1 MNSLLFFSEYLVFNM
16 FKLQQN
22 THPDIAGS
30 ITVIN
35 ISAEYAMKY
44 KK

>member
-1 MNSLLFFSEYLVFNM
+1 M

-22 THPDIAGS
+22 THPDIAES